1 MSTTT
6 TVFAAPQRYAR
17 AGGGL
22 YLVLIALGLFAEVTR
37 DRMIVSG
44 DAAATAARIIAAEPL
59 WRAGI
64 AAELAAVVCALTLA
78 MIYYVLLRPVSR
90 ELTILATFLR
100 IVSLT
105 VQTVAVF
112 FLLAAVYP
120 FGPAPYLNAFTAEQQ
135 QVLARLA
142 IRAHA
147 DGYGV
152 ALLVLGFCFLV
163 HGYLIFR
170 SGFLPRILGR
180 LMQLAGLSY
189 LVNSFALVL
198 VPAVASRLF
207 PLILLPAFV
216 GELSLSLWLLVKG
229 VDIVKWRALAP
240 SPQP

>member
-1 MSTTT
+1 MTDTL
-6 TVFAAPQRYAR
+6 VGAPPRPLRLWPGVVLAAAILFFKLLLPMVAPQSTPLGVL
-17 AGGGL
+17 GGP
-22 YLVLIALGLFAEVTR
+22 VLGLAIGIWWLFFSRAPWV
-37 DRMIVSG
+37 DR
-44 DAAATAARIIAAEPL
+44 AA
-59 WRAGI
+59 
-64 AAELAAVVCALTLA
+64 
-78 MIYYVLLRPVSR
+78 VLLRPVSR

-198 VPAVASRLF
+198 VPAVVSRLF

-229 VDIVKWRALAP
+229 VDVVKWRALAP

>member
-22 YLVLIALGLFAEVTR
+22 YLLLIALGLFAEITR
-37 DRMIVSG
+37 DSMIVPG
-44 DAAATAARIIAAEPL
+44 DAAATAGRIIAGESL

-64 AAELAAVVCALTLA
+64 GAELVAVVCALTLA

-100 IVSLT
+100 MVSLT
-105 VQTVAVF
+105 VQTVGVF
-112 FLLAAVYP
+112 FLLAALYP
-120 FGPAPYLNAFTAEQQ
+120 FGPAPYLKAFTAEQQ

-170 SGFLPRILGR
+170 SGFLPRVLGR
-180 LMQLAGLSY
+180 LIQLAGLSY
-189 LVNSFALVL
+189 LANSFALVL
-198 VPAVASRLF
+198 APAVASRLF

-216 GELSLSLWLLVKG
+216 GELSLSLWLLAKG
-229 VDIVKWRALAP
+229 VDVVKWRALAP
-240 SPQP
+240 APHP

>member
-22 YLVLIALGLFAEVTR
+22 YLILIALGLFAEVTR

-64 AAELAAVVCALTLA
+64 AAELGAVVCALTLA

-163 HGYLIFR
+163 
-170 SGFLPRILGR
+170 
-180 LMQLAGLSY
+180 
-189 LVNSFALVL
+189 
-198 VPAVASRLF
+198 
-207 PLILLPAFV
+207 
-216 GELSLSLWLLVKG
+216 
-229 VDIVKWRALAP
+229 
-240 SPQP
+240 

>member
-6 TVFAAPQRYAR
+6 TVFMAPQRYAR

-22 YLVLIALGLFAEVTR
+22 YLALIALGLFAEISR
-37 DRMIVSG
+37 NSMIVSG
-44 DAAATAARIIAAEPL
+44 DAAGTAARIVAGEPL
-59 WRAGI
+59 WRAAI
-64 AAELAAVVCALTLA
+64 AAEFLTIVCALTLA

-100 IVSLT
+100 MVSLT

-112 FLLAAVYP
+112 FLLAALYP
-120 FGPAPYLNAFTAEQQ
+120 LGAAPYLKAFTAEQQ

-152 ALLVLGFCFLV
+152 ALLVLGFCLLV
-163 HGYLIFR
+163 HGYLIFT
-170 SGFLPRILGR
+170 STFLPRVLG
-180 LMQLAGLSY
+180 LLIQLAGLSY
-189 LVNSFALVL
+189 LANSFALVL
-198 VPAVASRLF
+198 APAIASRLF

-229 VDIVKWRALAP
+229 VDAGKWRALAP
-240 SPQP
+240 APQP